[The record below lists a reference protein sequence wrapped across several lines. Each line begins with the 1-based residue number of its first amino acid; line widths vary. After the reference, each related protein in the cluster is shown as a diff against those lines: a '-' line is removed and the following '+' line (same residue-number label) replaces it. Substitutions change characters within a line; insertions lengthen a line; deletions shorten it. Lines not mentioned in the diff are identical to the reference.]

1 MGARQES
8 SKAASGTTSK
18 SGTSASLSAKKFSV
32 PKYDCYCS
40 GNVIKLSS
48 LAGRFAMRSKNIFHF
63 VIKLIFQ
70 VPVVYSRVMYF
81 TYRVKL
87 LKFEVQLSIYL
98 DYTKSRLSQS

>member
-1 MGARQES
+1 MGVRQES
-8 SKAASGTTSK
+8 SKAASGK
-18 SGTSASLSAKKFSV
+18 SGTSASLSANKFSV

-70 VPVVYSRVMYF
+70 VPVVYSRVM
-81 TYRVKL
+81 
-87 LKFEVQLSIYL
+87 
-98 DYTKSRLSQS
+98 

>member
-8 SKAASGTTSK
+8 SKAASGK
-18 SGTSASLSAKKFSV
+18 PESGTSASLSAKKFSV

-98 DYTKSRLSQS
+98 DLTKSRLSQS

>member
-8 SKAASGTTSK
+8 SKAASGK

-70 VPVVYSRVMYF
+70 VPVQVVYSRVMYF

-87 LKFEVQLSIYL
+87 LKFEVQL
-98 DYTKSRLSQS
+98 QSFP